1 MNKRQDKGTPMVVAS
16 GTAPQSSIEEL
27 RAAAWAEHLRVV
39 REDGTY
45 PHLMTVEDLRR
56 RAAELRGKD

>member
-1 MNKRQDKGTPMVVAS
+1 MVIAS

-27 RAAAWAEHLRVV
+27 RAAAWAEHLQVV

-45 PHLMTVEDLRR
+45 PHLVTAEELRH
-56 RAAELRGKD
+56 RAAALRGKD

>member
-1 MNKRQDKGTPMVVAS
+1 MVIAS
-16 GTAPQSSIEEL
+16 GTAPQSSIEDL
-27 RAAAWAEHLRVV
+27 RAAAWAEHLQVV

-45 PHLMTVEDLRR
+45 PNLVTTEDLHR

>member
-1 MNKRQDKGTPMVVAS
+1 MAIAS

-27 RAAAWAEHLRVV
+27 RAAAWAEHLQIV

-45 PHLMTVEDLRR
+45 PHLVTAEDLHR
-56 RAAELRGKD
+56 RAAALRGKD

>member
-1 MNKRQDKGTPMVVAS
+1 MVNAS

-27 RAAAWAEHLRVV
+27 RAAAWSEHLQVV

-45 PHLMTVEDLRR
+45 PHLVTAEHLRR
-56 RAAELRGKD
+56 RAAELQRDTQIQLDN

>member
-1 MNKRQDKGTPMVVAS
+1 MVIAS

-27 RAAAWAEHLRVV
+27 RAAAWAEHLQVV

-45 PHLMTVEDLRR
+45 PHLVTAEELRH
-56 RAAELRGKD
+56 RAAELRGSRGRVRGVV